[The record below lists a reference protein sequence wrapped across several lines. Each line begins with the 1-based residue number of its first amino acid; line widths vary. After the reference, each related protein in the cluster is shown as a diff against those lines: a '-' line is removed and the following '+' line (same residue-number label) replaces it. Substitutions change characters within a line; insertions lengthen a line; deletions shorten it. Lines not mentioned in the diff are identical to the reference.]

1 MPSFASIFVTL
12 MQQPLSLV
20 MRPFLIL
27 STATLF
33 LSVSSCDK
41 LSPGA
46 GDTQFATEPTQA
58 VVAAGTADEASGMAD
73 SRSMP
78 GTVWLEEDS
87 GNPTELVLLGY
98 DGKAKGRIAIP
109 NSQNTDWEDMAMGPG
124 PTAGVN
130 YIYLGDIGDNNAIR
144 PGCQIY
150 RFAEPKNLTDKIG
163 TVERINYVYP
173 DGPRDAEALFVDPQT
188 SDVWIISKR
197 ETKVRLYKLAY
208 PQNINVVTTLQA
220 FGEIP
225 ISVVTGAAIS
235 PDGTEILV
243 RTYTGVYY
251 WKRNAGQTVAD
262 ALQSTAGRQ
271 LAYRL
276 EPQGEAI
283 CFDKDAKGFFTSSER
298 ATAANT
304 ALFYYARK

>member
-1 MPSFASIFVTL
+1 
-12 MQQPLSLV
+12 
-20 MRPFLIL
+20 
-27 STATLF
+27 
-33 LSVSSCDK
+33 
-41 LSPGA
+41 
-46 GDTQFATEPTQA
+46 
-58 VVAAGTADEASGMAD
+58 
-73 SRSMP
+73 
-78 GTVWLEEDS
+78 
-87 GNPTELVLLGY
+87 LVLLGY

>member
-1 MPSFASIFVTL
+1 
-12 MQQPLSLV
+12 
-20 MRPFLIL
+20 MRLFLIL
-27 STATLF
+27 INATLF

-41 LSPGA
+41 LSPNA
-46 GDTQFATEPTQA
+46 GDAQFATDPTQA
-58 VVAAGTADEASGMAD
+58 VIASGTADEASGMAD

-78 GTVWLEEDS
+78 GHVWLEEDS
-87 GNPTELVLLGY
+87 GNPTEMVLLGY
-98 DGKAKGRIAIP
+98 DGKAVGRIAVP
-109 NSQNTDWEDMAMGPG
+109 NTQNTDWEEMAIGPG

-130 YIYLGDIGDNNAIR
+130 YIYMGDIGDNNAVR
-144 PGCQIY
+144 SACQIY
-150 RFAEPKNLTDKIG
+150 RFAEPKSLTDKIG

-173 DGPRDAEALFVDPQT
+173 DGPRDAEAMFVDPQT

-197 ETKVRLYKLAY
+197 EAKVRLYKLGY
-208 PQNINVVTTLQA
+208 PQNINAVTTLQA

-243 RTYTGVYY
+243 RTYTNVFY
-251 WKRNAGQTVAD
+251 WKRKAGQTIAD

-283 CFDKDAKGFFTSSER
+283 CFDKNAKGYFTSSER
-298 ATAANT
+298 PANT
-304 ALFYYARK
+304 ANTSLFYYGRK

>member
-1 MPSFASIFVTL
+1 
-12 MQQPLSLV
+12 

-27 STATLF
+27 FNAALF

-41 LSPGA
+41 LSPGTSLPFVT
-46 GDTQFATEPTQA
+46 DPTQA
-58 VVAAGTADEASGMAD
+58 VIAPGTADEASGMAD

-78 GTVWLEEDS
+78 GNIWLEEDS
-87 GNPTELVLLGY
+87 GNPTEMVLLGY
-98 DGKAKGRIAIP
+98 DGKAKGRINVP
-109 NSQNTDWEDMAMGPG
+109 NSQNTDWEEMAIGPG

-130 YIYLGDIGDNNAIR
+130 YVYMGDIGDNNAVR
-144 PGCQIY
+144 PSCQIY
-150 RFAEPKNLTDKIG
+150 RFAEPKTLTANVG

-173 DGPRDAEALFVDPQT
+173 DGPRDAEAMFVDPQT

-197 ETKVRLYKLAY
+197 ETKVHLYRLGY
-208 PQNINVVTTLQA
+208 PQNINIVTTAQA

-225 ISVVTGAAIS
+225 VSVVTGAAIS

-251 WKRNAGQTVAD
+251 WKRSPGQTIAD
-262 ALQSTAGRQ
+262 ALQSKAGLQ

-283 CFDKDAKGFFTSSER
+283 CFDKDAKGYFTSSER
-298 ATAANT
+298 PANT
-304 ALFYYARK
+304 ANTSLFYYGRK